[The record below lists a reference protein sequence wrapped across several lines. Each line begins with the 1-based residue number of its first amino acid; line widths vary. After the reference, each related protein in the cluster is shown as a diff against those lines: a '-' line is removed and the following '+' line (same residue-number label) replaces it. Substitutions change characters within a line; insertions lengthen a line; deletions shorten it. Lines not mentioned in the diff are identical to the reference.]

1 MHTESPAWYCARTK
15 PKHEHIAAA
24 NVRKNL
30 KLSVFN
36 PRLRVQRA
44 TQRGVVRLVEPLFPC
59 YIFIHCVIEERLN
72 EIQHTNG
79 VSSLVRFGH
88 KIPPVEDAIIA
99 ELQKYFAAEETLT
112 IEDRLMP
119 EDEVIIANGAF
130 AGMQAKVLRVMPATR
145 RVQILLDVL
154 GGPTSV
160 EVDRASIVLEKNTV
174 ADRAPILAASPRV
187 RLRV

>member
-1 MHTESPAWYCARTK
+1 MQTEFSAWYCARTK

-30 KLSVFN
+30 KLEVFN

-44 TQRGVVRLVEPLFPC
+44 TKRGIVRLVEPLFPC
-59 YIFIHCVIEERLN
+59 YIFIQCVIEEKMT
-72 EIQHTNG
+72 EIQHANG
-79 VSSLVRFGH
+79 VSSLVRFGN
-88 KIPPVEDAIIA
+88 KIPKVDDAIIE
-99 ELQKYFAAEETLT
+99 ELQNYFAAEETLS
-112 IEDRLMP
+112 IEDRLAP
-119 EDEVIIANGAF
+119 NDEVIIADGAF
-130 AGMQAKVLRVMPATR
+130 VGMQAKVLRVMPATR

-174 ADRAPILAASPRV
+174 ADRAPILAASPR
-187 RLRV
+187 